1 MTYRKNRGRVRRK
14 MHLVVEKVQLKL
26 AKRPATVMLQGR
38 RYNFYR
44 EGVYEFHL
52 SNYGLSGLF
61 PFCRQIFAFFSL
73 HNGCCQLAEAYT
85 PYAPDRVL

>member
-38 RYNFYR
+38 RYDFYKK
-44 EGVYEFHL
+44 GVRISSE
-52 SNYGLSGLF
+52 YGLSDLF

-73 HNGCCQLAEAYT
+73 HNGC
-85 PYAPDRVL
+85 